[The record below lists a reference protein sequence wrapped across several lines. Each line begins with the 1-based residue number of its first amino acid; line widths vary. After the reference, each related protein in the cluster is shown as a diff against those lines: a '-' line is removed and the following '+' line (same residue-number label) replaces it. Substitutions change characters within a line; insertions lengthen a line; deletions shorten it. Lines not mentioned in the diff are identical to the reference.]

1 MATRIITDG
10 QSTKEIRTHFVDFSP
25 DLPTGINVVS
35 AAATH
40 TPPSGTASTPTVIN
54 TLAPIIQVTLGP
66 LTVTGKHEVSVLAT
80 LSDGEK
86 SEINLVIVV
95 AY

>member
-10 QSTKEIRTHFVDFSP
+10 QSTKEIRTHFVDFTP
-25 DLPTGINVVS
+25 DLPTGITVQS
-35 AAATH
+35 ATATH
-40 TPPSGTASTPTVIN
+40 IPPSGTASTPTVS
-54 TLAPIIQVTLGP
+54 TALAPIIQVTIGP
-66 LTVTGKHEVSVLAT
+66 LAVSGKHEVSVLAT

-86 SEINLVIVV
+86 SEIQLVIVV